1 MNSTPT
7 LKQIAQGFLGLLLLI
22 GLVWLTFY
30 ALIFVLIIA
39 GIATVW
45 FVAKRFLQ
53 DQGVIKPSAP
63 PTPPGMGP
71 DVTVIETEY
80 QDVTEEKKDA

>member
-1 MNSTPT
+1 MNNIT
-7 LKQIAQGFLGLLLLI
+7 LKQIAPGVIGLLLLI

-30 ALIFVLIIA
+30 ALMFVLIVA
-39 GIATVW
+39 GVATVW

-53 DQGVIKPSAP
+53 DKGILPSEAP
-63 PTPPGMGP
+63 VSPDATPP

-80 QDVTEEKKDA
+80 RDVTEEKKDV